1 MKKILTFCRIDSLAC
16 VSVSIDRHTFIPT
29 LQELF
34 IGRLNSQ
41 KSICCELETSSLVM
55 KYNIQGWSNK

>member
-16 VSVSIDRHTFIPT
+16 VSVLIDRHTLIPT

-34 IGRLNSQ
+34 IGRLNS
-41 KSICCELETSSLVM
+41 
-55 KYNIQGWSNK
+55 

>member
-1 MKKILTFCRIDSLAC
+1 MKKILTFYRIGSLAC
-16 VSVSIDRHTFIPT
+16 VSVSIDRHIFIPT

-41 KSICCELETSSLVM
+41 KSICRESLVIV
-55 KYNIQGWSNK
+55 KYNVLERSNK